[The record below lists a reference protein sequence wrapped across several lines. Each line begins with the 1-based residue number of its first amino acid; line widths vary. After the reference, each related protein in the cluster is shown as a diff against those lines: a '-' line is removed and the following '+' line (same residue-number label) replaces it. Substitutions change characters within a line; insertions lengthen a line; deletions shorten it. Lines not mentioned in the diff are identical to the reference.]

1 MLPDWCEVFERLNP
15 GSFAYVQTDEDGH
28 FISLTVIPGVCLRWV
43 MLGGMRMSQADCAF
57 MKARMYKGQL
67 MALVGMD
74 GNGKI
79 VTVGITICPT
89 VNTPFP

>member
-1 MLPDWCEVFERLNP
+1 
-15 GSFAYVQTDEDGH
+15 
-28 FISLTVIPGVCLRWV
+28 

-79 VTVGITICPT
+79 VTVGIKICPT